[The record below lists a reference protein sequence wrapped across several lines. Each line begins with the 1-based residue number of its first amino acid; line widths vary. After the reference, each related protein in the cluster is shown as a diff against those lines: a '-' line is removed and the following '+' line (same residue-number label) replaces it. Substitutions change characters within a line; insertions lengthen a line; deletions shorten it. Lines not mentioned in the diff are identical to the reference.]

1 MKSQKDERK
10 YKIRFTYMQIGR
22 QVFRQTEK
30 KTRQIYKS
38 KDRQTYMQIG
48 IERCMYKLRGNVII
62 DECCK

>member
-30 KTRQIYKS
+30 KTRQ
-38 KDRQTYMQIG
+38 TYMQID

>member
-10 YKIRFTYMQIGR
+10 YKIRFTYMQLGR

-30 KTRQIYKS
+30 TSQIYKS
-38 KDRQTYMQIG
+38 KDRFTHMQID
-48 IERCMYKLRGNVII
+48 IERCIYKLRGYVII